1 MIEALDYNRRV
12 NTSSASASRRSSS
25 LSAFTILLPFALA
38 YGISYFFRN
47 VNAVAGPTLAR
58 EFLLGPQGLGFLTSS
73 YFFGFSAAQIP
84 LGILLDRF
92 GPPKVGAGMA
102 ITSGIGA
109 VIFGLAA
116 TTFELSIGRAM
127 IGIGASAGLMGAM
140 SAVHLIVGRDRAAT
154 VTGWIMIS
162 GGIGAMFASTPAQW
176 ALDTYGWRAIF
187 LTLAVACGL
196 AALWL
201 GSTAR
206 HMKPAASGQTLTEL
220 LAGVREVFSARRFW
234 QVGSVIGLTLGTFLA
249 FQSLWAATWLRD
261 VAGYGDRTAISNVL
275 LALNFGMAL
284 GFIGSG
290 MIGDWLAARGVARL
304 TTLMAFVAVS
314 LVAQGFIMLF
324 PTLWT
329 HWAWGI
335 YAASANAVVFGYA
348 VLASTFKQTLTGRVN
363 TAINLLSFGLAFLL
377 QALIGAWLNTYPLKS
392 GKYDSAGYYSA
403 WITLG
408 ILQACALVLLAVYGR
423 KTLMRSRP

>member
-1 MIEALDYNRRV
+1 M
-12 NTSSASASRRSSS
+12 NTSSASPSRQSSS
-25 LSAFTILLPFALA
+25 PSAFALLLPFALA

-58 EFLLGPQGLGFLTSS
+58 EFALGPQGLGFLTSS

-102 ITSGIGA
+102 LTSGIGA
-109 VIFGLAA
+109 IIFGLAA
-116 TTFELSIGRAM
+116 STFELSLGRAL
-127 IGIGASAGLMGAM
+127 IGMGASAGLMGAM

-187 LTLAVACGL
+187 LTLAGACGL
-196 AALWL
+196 MALWL
-201 GSTAR
+201 GSKSR

-261 VAGYGDRTAISNVL
+261 VAGYSDRTAISNVL

-290 MIGDWLAARGVARL
+290 MIGDWLAERGVDRI
-304 TTLMAFVAVS
+304 TTLMAFVVIS
-314 LVAQGFIMLF
+314 LLSQAYIMLF
-324 PTLWT
+324 PSIGP
-329 HWAWGI
+329 HWAWGV

-348 VLASTFKQTLTGRVN
+348 LLASTFKGTLTGRVN
-363 TAINLLSFGLAFLL
+363 TAINLLSFGLAFVL
-377 QALIGAWLNTYPLKS
+377 QALIGTWLNTYPLKS
-392 GKYDSAGYYSA
+392 GKYNPTGYYSA
-403 WITLG
+403 WITLW
-408 ILQACALVLLAVYGR
+408 ILQACVLAILTVYGR
-423 KTLMRSRP
+423 KTLKRTAF